1 MTSILKVSEIQDPT
15 NSNTALTIDSSGHVT
30 TPAKPA
36 FSVSGLGSNFT
47 IISGA
52 ETKLPFQGTPTVNIG
67 NHYSNGTFTAPVAGV
82 YWIQAYALIL
92 LSGGNNATL
101 IIKRSGLKIIEG
113 RAKNTQ
119 ENQVSVEGVV
129 SCSVGDTIEIFAS
142 CDASNSL
149 LYQGYNI
156 FNGYLIG

>member
-15 NSNTALTIDSSGHVT
+15 NSNTALTIDSSGRVT

-36 FSVSGLGSNFT
+36 FSVTGLGSNFT

-52 ETKLPFQGTPTVNIG
+52 ETKLPFQGTPTVNVG
-67 NHYSNGTFTAPVAGV
+67 SHYSSGTFTAPVAGV
-82 YWIQAYALIL
+82 YWIQSYALIL
-92 LSGGNNATL
+92 NSGGNNATL

-113 RAKNTQ
+113 RAKNTL
-119 ENQVSVEGVV
+119 ETQVSVEGVV
-129 SCSVGDTIEIFAS
+129 SCSAGDTIEIFAG
-142 CDASNSL
+142 CDGSNSL
-149 LYQGYNI
+149 LYSGYNI